1 MLDPRLRH
9 VVAVAREG
17 SFTAAAAAVGVSQPA
32 VTKSIADLE
41 REVGYAIFYRTAGGA
56 VPTEEGRTF
65 IERTIRVLDDVRE
78 LLRTP
83 LKYSDPYAGTLRIG
97 VCPAPLEWQLVETL
111 DALLHQHPSIRL
123 DVSGGSFERVV
134 HQLHNNAIDIAV
146 GFDEA
151 FAGWP
156 ELARKPIGALQSTLF
171 VRKAH
176 PLLQRQVSLD
186 ALAEFDFLSPS
197 ESKPYGDAIRKIY
210 DHVGVSWQKKVHVM
224 DYFPATARLVKHSDA
239 IAMVNRAY
247 ARSESFL
254 RSFATLEHPDFFP
267 PSPLCCAFRARREP
281 TPASR
286 AFIATICTVNSRRT

>member
-1 MLDPRLRH
+1 MLDPRLKY

-17 SFTAAAAAVGVSQPA
+17 SFTAAAAAVGISQPA

-41 REVGYAIFYRTAGGA
+41 REIGYAIFYRTAGGA
-56 VPTEEGRTF
+56 VPTEEGRSF
-65 IERTIRVLDDVRE
+65 IERTARVLDDVRE

-97 VCPAPLEWQLVETL
+97 VCPAPLEWQLVDTL
-111 DALLHQHPSIRL
+111 DILLQQHPSIRL
-123 DVSGGSFERVV
+123 EVSGASFERVV
-134 HQLHNNAIDIAV
+134 HQLHSNAIDIAV

-156 ELARKPIGALQSTLF
+156 EFVRKPIGSLESTLF
-171 VRKAH
+171 VRKGH
-176 PLLQRQVSLD
+176 PLLQRPVSLD

-210 DHVGVSWQKKVHVM
+210 DRVGVSWQKKVHIM
-224 DYFPATARLVKHSDA
+224 DYFPATARLVKTSDA

-247 ARSESFL
+247 ARSETFL
-254 RSFATLEHPDFFP
+254 RSFATFEHPDFFP
-267 PSPLCCAFRARREP
+267 PSPLCCALRARREP

-286 AFIATICTVNSRRT
+286 AFMATIRTVNSRRA